1 MNVRR
6 TAGLASYSVTIPYPA
21 LSQSGR
27 PGFCPD
33 VNDEALAVPDAK
45 LLKNVVY
52 VNFNSAQP

>member
-6 TAGLASYSVTIPYPA
+6 TAEPASYCVTIASPV

-45 LLKNVVY
+45 LLKNVVD